1 MSTDYQLKM
10 GLFLYELSKKHKVVV
25 TTHSEIILI
34 ILAILSH
41 FKKEKEVAEL
51 FNIGKVESEERSV
64 DVKIYYANDGK
75 IELMDPEKVL
85 ENIPGITDIYYSL
98 LKVIAKLSE

>member
-1 MSTDYQLKM
+1 M
-10 GLFLYELSKKHKVVV
+10 GLFLYELSKKHKVVI

-51 FNIGKVESEERSV
+51 FNLGKVEGQEMNV
-64 DVKIYYANDGK
+64 DVKIYHVSDGK

-85 ENIPGITDIYYSL
+85 ENIPGTTDIYYSI
-98 LKVIAKLSE
+98 LKVIAKISE

>member
-1 MSTDYQLKM
+1 M
-10 GLFLYELSKKHKVVV
+10 GLFLYELSKKHKVVI

-51 FNIGKVESEERSV
+51 FNLGKVEGQGINV
-64 DVKIYYANDGK
+64 DVKIYHVSDGK

-85 ENIPGITDIYYSL
+85 ENIPGITDIYYSI